1 MKEEMVCIQYTYVCV
16 VSYEVLDTR
25 VPMRKKYTK
34 GMKTS
39 IIPFYGNF
47 LFLITCMKFHFTI
60 CETSCLKRNYRISHF
75 TFPKFVFERLH
86 EIVLEMGLERC
97 AESEPIHTS
106 AIYVGR

>member
-47 LFLITCMKFHFTI
+47 LFLITCMKFHLTI
-60 CETSCLKRNYRISHF
+60 SQCDKMILNKTEKTLNKTYTGLKSFFQKFQICFSQNPSCKGKESTS
-75 TFPKFVFERLH
+75 
-86 EIVLEMGLERC
+86 
-97 AESEPIHTS
+97 
-106 AIYVGR
+106 